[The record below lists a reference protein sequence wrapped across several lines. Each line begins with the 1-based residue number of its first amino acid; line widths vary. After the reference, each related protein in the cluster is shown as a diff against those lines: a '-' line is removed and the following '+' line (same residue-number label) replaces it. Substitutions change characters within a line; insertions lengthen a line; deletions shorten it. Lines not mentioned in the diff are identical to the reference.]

1 MSTITLRS
9 SLSQALTHQQLD
21 DNFTNLNNDK
31 YESGDDITAN
41 TINVLSTALANNLN
55 ADLLDDQEG
64 SYYLNYNNFTNTPTI
79 GNAEITIAAGT
90 LLSLASGNG
99 VFALD
104 QSINETITINH
115 DSVTTV
121 PSSASE
127 SLTASGTFEALTAV
141 TISAEGH
148 VTAYET
154 TTYTLPSG
162 VSANDPAITFTAGVG
177 LSGGGEITLN
187 QPNTETV
194 SFELDFSEL
203 TDMTADISG
212 TTEFILL
219 NGTAESRKA
228 ANEIKLSAFNN
239 DLTSVPGNFT
249 IGGDLV
255 INGNS
260 TTISSADLS
269 VEDSIIHLAS
279 NNEISDTLDIGF
291 VGHYSNDSGITKR
304 HTGFFRDATDGK
316 YYLFN
321 NYIDAG
327 LDDGTASTINRAD
340 GTFALAALSIANLE
354 VTSTAVVTNLNADRL
369 DSQHGSYYLDYNNHT
384 NKPSR
389 WTGTFLMM
397 GA

>member
-291 VGHYSNDSGITKR
+291 VGHYSNDSGVTKR
-304 HTGFFRDATDGK
+304 HTGFFRDASDGK

-321 NYIDAG
+321 NYVDAA

-340 GTFALAALSIANLE
+340 ATFALATLSIANLE
-354 VTSTAVVTNLNADRL
+354 VTSTAVITNLNADKL
-369 DSQHGSYYLDYNNHT
+369 DGENGSYYLDYNNHT

-389 WTGTFLMM
+389 WSGAFLLM